1 MFFVGYVSMPV
12 EDLCFL
18 DLRLIFA
25 YGAVFFKFQRTLRK
39 RLCNLSLTPSTPPCN
54 LLESFVDPL
63 PPSLR
68 LRNLWMIPK
77 LFDKYK
83 AILDKL
89 KEAKGTYEGYI
100 ESIEIS
106 LDFKEF
112 EDMVDWAKLAN
123 VCYLT

>member
-1 MFFVGYVSMPV
+1 M
-12 EDLCFL
+12 
-18 DLRLIFA
+18 
-25 YGAVFFKFQRTLRK
+25 
-39 RLCNLSLTPSTPPCN
+39 
-54 LLESFVDPL
+54 
-63 PPSLR
+63 R
-68 LRNLWMIPK
+68 LRNLWMIPN